1 MHLRTGELSD
11 VDKKD
16 SRRLF
21 VFGLGYVATALAT
34 VLKNDGW
41 QVAGTC
47 RSESRRH
54 ELSALGFEACLF
66 NGSQPI
72 EKVDRHIAASDH
84 FLCSIPPGDA
94 GDPVLACHDGHISKA
109 SQGRWIGYLSTTG
122 VYGDWNG
129 KEVNENSPVR
139 PRSDRARQRVIAER
153 SWLSLGKNAGHGV
166 HVFRLAGIYGP
177 NRNVID
183 QVRAGTARRI
193 DKVGHLFS
201 RIHVDDIVST
211 LCASIAS
218 PRPGA
223 IYNVCDNEPAS
234 QAEVVAYACTLLDV
248 PKPGLIPFDEA
259 APDMSEMAQSFWA
272 DNRRVSNRLL
282 HGELGI
288 TLCYPTYREGL
299 AALIGDA

>member
-1 MHLRTGELSD
+1 MHKR
-11 VDKKD
+11 V

-34 VLKNDGW
+34 VLKDDGW

-47 RSESRRH
+47 RNESRRAA
-54 ELSALGFEACLF
+54 LSALGFEACLF
-66 NGSQPI
+66 NGSQPMD
-72 EKVDRHIAASDH
+72 KVERQIAASDH
-84 FLCSIPPGDA
+84 LLCSIPPGES
-94 GDPVLACHDGHISKA
+94 GDPVLTWHDVHISKA
-109 SQGRWIGYLSTTG
+109 SQIRWIGYLSTTG

-129 KEVNENSPVR
+129 KEVNESSPVR

-153 SWLSLGKNAGHGV
+153 AWLALGKNAGHKV

-193 DKVGHLFS
+193 DKAGHLFS
-201 RIHVDDIVST
+201 RIHVDDIVAT
-211 LCASIAS
+211 LCTSIAS

-234 QAEVVAYACTLLDV
+234 QAEVVAHACTLLDV
-248 PKPGLIPFDEA
+248 PMPRLMPFEEVVQ
-259 APDMSEMAQSFWA
+259 DMSEMARSFWA

-282 HGELGI
+282 HEELGVA
-288 TLCYPTYREGL
+288 LSYPNYREGL
-299 AALIGDA
+299 AALIGDAK